1 MTAFMTAPD
10 TRAPISRNGFTLLEI
25 LLALSILATVL
36 STVFASYT
44 GTFRVVSE
52 TESQAETYEMARI
65 AFERIL
71 EDFESSYPPPEQS
84 ETSEADEEEALELT
98 GDLPLSIFS
107 RAHVVFTEEDRS
119 RASTKITYDVGKGDE
134 GQGWILY
141 RRETPWGVDE
151 ASEEGEK
158 RQPLCEKLFSDDTPF
173 TFISYNAAGEEMD
186 NEDASSKGQTTSRVD
201 VDLRFINPSA
211 PETPL
216 KFSTSVYR
224 RVVRVEEGDLNAED

>member
-1 MTAFMTAPD
+1 MTTPD
-10 TRAPISRNGFTLLEI
+10 TRAPIGRKGFTLLEI

-44 GTFRVVSE
+44 GAFRLVSE
-52 TESQAETYEMARI
+52 TEGQAEIYQMARI

-84 ETSEADEEEALELT
+84 ETFEADEEEALELT
-98 GDLPLSIFS
+98 GDLPLTIFS
-107 RAHVVFTEEDRS
+107 RAHVVFTKEDRS
-119 RASTKITYDVGKGDE
+119 RGTTKITYDVGKDDE
-134 GQGWILY
+134 RQGWILY
-141 RRETPWGVDE
+141 RHETPWGGDE

-158 RQPLCEKLFSDDTPF
+158 GQPLCEKLFSDDTPF
-173 TFISYNAAGEEMD
+173 TFTSYNAAGEEMD
-186 NEDASSKGQTTSRVD
+186 NEDSSSKGQTTSRVD

-216 KFSTSVYR
+216 NFSTSVYLR
-224 RVVRVEEGDLNAED
+224 AVRVEEGDVNADD